1 MHQLWFLICV
11 SLLFLLPRFTY
22 FILIDNI
29 FRTKFFLHQNVKRV
43 KSHISIYNTYI
54 IMNDKKYYAKLVY
67 LLFIMQIWNVVSYS
81 NTSPL
86 FYPTKITLAKSV
98 HKRKQGSKLP
108 SVICDVSVRW
118 CAMLLCYWEE
128 NKKIFVVVVCSS
140 SSNGANLPVARVR
153 LF

>member
-1 MHQLWFLICV
+1 MRQLWFLICV
-11 SLLFLLPRFTY
+11 SLLFLLG
-22 FILIDNI
+22 L
-29 FRTKFFLHQNVKRV
+29 
-43 KSHISIYNTYI
+43 HISFWLTTYLGQNSFYIKMSSESNPIYLHILLWMTKNLCQI
-54 IMNDKKYYAKLVY
+54 SI
-67 LLFIMQIWNVVSYS
+67 LFIMQIWNVVSYS

-86 FYPTKITLAKSV
+86 FYPMKITLAKSV
-98 HKRKQGSKLP
+98 HKCKQGSKLP